1 VRGVD
6 AAARTRSFGRVV
18 HAFLE
23 LLYDFAVEVTGVQD
37 EEGYRLDQPPRRPLV
52 SWVDDG
58 GSMPILDGRM
68 RGIWSMRERDF
79 YSGESGAGPIRP
91 FAAIN
96 RWFNRRTRRGSML
109 SINANLKRRALEL
122 T

>member
-1 VRGVD
+1 MSDGEAKQMTDSRPAVVRLEG
-6 AAARTRSFGRVV
+6 AFGRVV
-18 HAFLE
+18 HSFLE
-23 LLYDFAVEVTGVQD
+23 LLYDSVQD
-37 EEGYRLDQPPRRPLV
+37 EQGIQARPTPARPLV

-68 RGIWSMRERDF
+68 RGIWSIRERDF

-96 RWFNRRTRRGSML
+96 R
-109 SINANLKRRALEL
+109 
-122 T
+122 